1 MSKKRA
7 NTPEAIEKA
16 EPTSAL
22 LPSGY
27 SEFLVDLKNRV
38 RSAQLKAA
46 VTVNSEMIQLYWD
59 IGRAIVGRQ
68 EAAKWGG
75 KIIVQI
81 GEDLQK
87 EFPGIA
93 GFSRQN
99 IYRMRAFFLAYSSQ
113 DEIVSQ
119 PARQLAAPRHV
130 LEIPWFHTVTIWEQV
145 KDPGARLWYAQATK
159 EHGWSRAV
167 LVHQI
172 ETDLYPC
179 RQGLGLGRRINAI
192 RLPQRFV
199 LANQFVGGFYGRRWE
214 NARKPPIHE
223 AFRQVTSNA
232 LLLVSMS

>member
-59 IGRAIVGRQ
+59 IGRAIVERQ

-99 IYRMRAFFLAYSSQ
+99 IYRMRAFFLAYSDGNPIVSQ
-113 DEIVSQ
+113 AVRQLAHRPAFLPSLVIVSQ
-119 PARQLAAPRHV
+119 PVRQL
-130 LEIPWFHTVTIWEQV
+130 
-145 KDPGARLWYAQATK
+145 
-159 EHGWSRAV
+159 
-167 LVHQI
+167 
-172 ETDLYPC
+172 
-179 RQGLGLGRRINAI
+179 GRSI
-192 RLPQRFV
+192 LPQ
-199 LANQFVGGFYGRRWE
+199 LVGEFRWE
-214 NARKPPIHE
+214 PTPRKTP
-223 AFRQVTSNA
+223 ASA
-232 LLLVSMS
+232 